1 MKNSLYLVA
10 ALALASCDRSEP
22 TPAQKPIEPTTTSP
36 SPATPEESAAK
47 REMQPTASDSRWSKT
62 WDRFTSSDQKK
73 FEDDDYVIERA
84 ENGAVSAWR
93 KTKAVAGEAKDT
105 IADATIEAGVKSG
118 LAASPDVRAHKID
131 VDVKDNVVH
140 LEGKVGSAAEAGEAI
155 RVTIGIPGVD
165 KVVSHLTY

>member
-62 WDRFTSSDQKK
+62 WDRFTGSDQKK

-84 ENGAVSAWR
+84 ENGAADLPAR
-93 KTKAVAGEAKDT
+93 AGEPVITLDLARSPRRSVV
-105 IADATIEAGVKSG
+105 AFVGGRAG
-118 LAASPDVRAHKID
+118 ARDREQRPDSQRYD
-131 VDVKDNVVH
+131 VLH
-140 LEGKVGSAAEAGEAI
+140 
-155 RVTIGIPGVD
+155 
-165 KVVSHLTY
+165 